1 MITQISSATRFALL
15 AFRRNS
21 AATFF
26 TIIFPLLFL
35 VIFGFIFGDEI
46 IEDEGVKVA
55 TYQVPGILALALV
68 SATFVNLAMPAVIRR
83 EAGQLKRLRGTP
95 VRPIVWVLGQIVAA
109 FVIVVIMTV
118 LVTVMGRLFF
128 GVVFNFETVG
138 VFALTV
144 LIGSAA
150 FSALGLAITALIPN
164 ENAASAITNAI
175 VLPLYFV
182 SDVFLITDQ
191 DGDGFIDRVGDYFPI
206 KPLAQALRSS
216 YDPFLDGV
224 EVPVTEWLV
233 IAVWGAAGV
242 VLASRFF
249 RWTPAADRR

>member
-1 MITQISSATRFALL
+1 M
-15 AFRRNS
+15 
-21 AATFF
+21 
-26 TIIFPLLFL
+26 
-35 VIFGFIFGDEI
+35 
-46 IEDEGVKVA
+46 
-55 TYQVPGILALALV
+55 
-68 SATFVNLAMPAVIRR
+68 
-83 EAGQLKRLRGTP
+83 
-95 VRPIVWVLGQIVAA
+95 
-109 FVIVVIMTV
+109 
-118 LVTVMGRLFF
+118 
-128 GVVFNFETVG
+128 VFNFETVG